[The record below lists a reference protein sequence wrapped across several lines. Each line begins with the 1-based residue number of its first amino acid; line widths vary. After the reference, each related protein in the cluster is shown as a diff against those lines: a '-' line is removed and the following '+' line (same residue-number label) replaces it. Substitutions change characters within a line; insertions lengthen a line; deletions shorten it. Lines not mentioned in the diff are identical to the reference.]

1 MKILI
6 IGGTGT
12 ISSAIT
18 RQLAASGHDLWL
30 LNRGTRRSEVPDGV
44 TQITADIDDEVS
56 VRQQTDSHEWDAV
69 CEFIGFVPSQ
79 VERDIRLFQGRTR
92 QYVYISSASAYNKP
106 AANHVI
112 TEGTTLANP
121 HWQYSRNK
129 IACEERLL
137 RAYRD
142 EGFPVTI
149 VRPSH
154 TYCERGVPTSVHGPK
169 GSWQVLRRMMEGK
182 PVIIQGD
189 GTSLWT
195 LTWNEDFARG
205 FIGLLGNPK
214 AIGEAFQIMSDEQ
227 LTWNQVYQC
236 VASALGVALRPYY
249 VASDFLAAVSP
260 AEWELEGNLLGDKS
274 LTVVFD
280 CSKLKRVVPGFQ
292 CVTRFDEG
300 VRRCVAYLRSHPEL
314 QVEDPAFDQWCDRVI
329 EAQEQAKRMLN
340 Q

>member
-1 MKILI
+1 M

-30 LNRGTRRSEVPDGV
+30 LNRGNRKDEVPTGV
-44 TQITADIDDEVS
+44 RQIIADVDDTDEVQ
-56 VRQQTDSHEWDAV
+56 RQIGDAQFDAV
-69 CEFIGFVPSQ
+69 CEFIGFLPSQ
-79 VERDIRLFQGRTR
+79 VERDIRLFKGRTR

-121 HWQYSRNK
+121 YWEYSRNK
-129 IACEERLL
+129 IACEELL
-137 RAYRD
+137 LKVYRE

-154 TYCERGVPTSVHGPK
+154 TYCERAVPVSVHGLK
-169 GSWQVLRRMMEGK
+169 GSWQVLKRMLEGK
-182 PVIIQGD
+182 PVIVHGD
-189 GTSLWT
+189 GSSLWT
-195 LTWNEDFARG
+195 LTWNEDFASG

-227 LTWNQVYQC
+227 LTWNQIYEC
-236 VASALGVALRPYY
+236 VARALHVTPRLYH
-249 VASDFLAAVSP
+249 VSSDFLAATSP
-260 AEWELEGNLLGDKS
+260 KAWDFTGNLLGDKAV
-274 LTVVFD
+274 TVVFD

-292 CVTRFDEG
+292 AVTWFDEG
-300 VRRCVAYLRSHPEL
+300 VRRCVDHILAHPEL
-314 QVEDPAFDQWCDRVI
+314 QVEDPDFDAWCDRVI
-329 EAQEQAKRMLN
+329 EAQESVARSF
-340 Q
+340 

>member
-1 MKILI
+1 M

-30 LNRGTRRSEVPDGV
+30 LNRGHRKDEVPTGV
-44 TQITADIDDEVS
+44 RQIIADVDDIDEVL
-56 VRQQTDSHEWDAV
+56 RQIGDAQFDAV
-69 CEFIGFVPSQ
+69 CEFIGFLPSQ
-79 VERDIRLFQGRTR
+79 VERDIRLFKGRTR

-121 HWQYSRNK
+121 YWEYSRNK
-129 IACEERLL
+129 IACEELL
-137 RAYRD
+137 LKVYRE

-154 TYCERGVPTSVHGPK
+154 TYCERAVPVSVHGLK
-169 GSWQVLRRMMEGK
+169 GSWQVLKRMLEGK
-182 PVIIQGD
+182 PVIVHGD
-189 GTSLWT
+189 GSSLWT

-227 LTWNQVYQC
+227 LTWNQIYEC
-236 VASALGVALRPYY
+236 VARALHVTPRLYH
-249 VASDFLAAVSP
+249 VSSDFLAATSP
-260 AEWELEGNLLGDKS
+260 KAWDFTGNLLGDKAV
-274 LTVVFD
+274 TVVFD

-292 CVTRFDEG
+292 AVTRFDEG
-300 VRRCVAYLRSHPEL
+300 VRRCVDHILAHPEL
-314 QVEDPAFDQWCDRVI
+314 QVEDPDFDAWCDRVI
-329 EAQEQAKRMLN
+329 EAQESVARSF
-340 Q
+340 